1 MTGHA
6 KLLQE
11 TFSSYQDKFAFCVVS
26 TIFTP
31 TFLFNYNM
39 INPLH
44 IINQLFEMQAKM
56 KEKGIAT
63 DFERN
68 FNRLFNI
75 FDEDGYMVQDPTG
88 ESYSETRTD
97 CEASITGRIGSKMKI
112 TRTIKPIIYQR
123 KDGSMLL
130 LQKGVVIAENK

>member
-68 FNRLFNI
+68 CSI
-75 FDEDGYMVQDPTG
+75 FLMKMVIW
-88 ESYSETRTD
+88 YRTQQ
-97 CEASITGRIGSKMKI
+97 ASHIPKQEQIV
-112 TRTIKPIIYQR
+112 KPA
-123 KDGSMLL
+123 SPVVLV
-130 LQKGVVIAENK
+130 QK